1 MYLKLMITQLL
12 LLLGVSVYSQVGYA
26 IVTPNSQGVVH
37 LYEKPIS
44 QNIVDSIIN
53 DSINEVYYCVSII
66 KFTRNRAFVSTFT
79 DDETL
84 TMHRGW
90 VDWKYLGIRLN
101 NDTIFTR
108 HKPSSKSKVW
118 CVIYQPNWRDIY
130 PINHARNGWL
140 YIMDK
145 NRNIT
150 GWVAPKDQCS
160 NPYTT
165 CH

>member
-1 MYLKLMITQLL
+1 MITQLL
-12 LLLGVSVYSQVGYA
+12 LLLGISVYSQVGYA
-26 IVTPNSQGVVH
+26 IVTPNSQGVAH

-66 KFTRNRAFVSTFT
+66 KFTRNRAFVSTFI

-108 HKPSSKSKVW
+108 HQPSSKSKVW
-118 CVIYQPNWRDIY
+118 CVIDQPNWRDIY
-130 PINHARNGWL
+130 PVKCARDGWL

-145 NRNIT
+145 NRNII
-150 GWVAPKDQCS
+150 GWVDPKDQCA

-165 CH
+165 CN